1 MEGNLRAH
9 YVFTRTFSPPHLKI
23 DLKLDFWPGKWT
35 DRREIDFSTI
45 SRQYI
50 DRRKRLGRVIKPLSY
65 TILLEGV
72 LGIKKCRQKHSELYD
87 SVDFQF

>member
-9 YVFTRTFSPPHLKI
+9 YVFTRTFTPPHLKI

-45 SRQYI
+45 HRSA
-50 DRRKRLGRVIKPLSY
+50 
-65 TILLEGV
+65 
-72 LGIKKCRQKHSELYD
+72 QKTGSSD
-87 SVDFQF
+87 